1 VAALVREQWSQGR
14 QLQLERAWTGWRWR
28 LGRLRRLVLVEVLE
42 WRLRLLGREL
52 MVLSMLLLLQL
63 GQVLAGN
70 VRECR

>member
-1 VAALVREQWSQGR
+1 MAALVPEQWSQGR
-14 QLQLERAWTGWRWR
+14 QLQLERAWTGSRWR

-52 MVLSMLLLLQL
+52 MVLSMLLLL